1 VKRPDEMIFV
11 PVAAVKNI
19 KIAAGRISKIYRN
32 L

>member
-1 VKRPDEMIFV
+1 
-11 PVAAVKNI
+11 VAAVKNI